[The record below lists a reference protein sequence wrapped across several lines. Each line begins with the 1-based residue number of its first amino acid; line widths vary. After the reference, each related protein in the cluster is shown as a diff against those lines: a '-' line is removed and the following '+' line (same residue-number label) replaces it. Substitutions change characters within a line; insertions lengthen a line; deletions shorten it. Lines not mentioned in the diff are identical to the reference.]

1 LKILIVSQFFWPEN
15 FRINEIAISLRSEGF
30 DVDILTGQPNY
41 PEGRIFP
48 GYSFASISVETWN
61 GINIYRV
68 PIITRGSGGYI
79 RRVFN
84 YLSFVFFATLFGPFL
99 LRSKK
104 YDAVLVYAVSPILQ
118 AIPAIFV
125 SFLKKSPLVIW
136 VQDLWP
142 DSLLAMKAIR
152 HNCILIPLRYLVK
165 MIYQYSDL
173 ILVQSKAFI
182 LPIKRLTSNKKIIYY
197 PNSVDSSFCSAHLD
211 KNLTPKEVN
220 LISKFSI
227 LFAGNVGVA
236 QAVNV
241 ITQSANSLRKN
252 RDIHFFILGHGSRF
266 KWMSEEIKR
275 LKLKNIT
282 LLGRFPSETMP
293 AFMKKASVLLVTLGN
308 HEVFSATLP
317 NKLQAYMAIG
327 KPILAS
333 MNGEGAR
340 VINEAKAGFTS
351 AAENSEALVSSIL
364 KVYAMKDSHR
374 KQLGK
379 NAKKYFKENFDHDFL
394 VKKLIHH
401 LKSL

>member
-1 LKILIVSQFFWPEN
+1 M
-15 FRINEIAISLRSEGF
+15 
-30 DVDILTGQPNY
+30 DVLTGQPNY

-48 GYSFASISVETWN
+48 GYSFLSISVELWN

-84 YLSFVFFATLFGPFL
+84 YLSFVFFAALFGPFL

-118 AIPAIFV
+118 AIPAIVV

-152 HNCILIPLRYLVK
+152 HNFILIPLRYLVK
-165 MIYQYSDL
+165 KIYQSSDL

-182 LPIKRLTSNKKIIYY
+182 SPIKKLTSNKKIIYY
-197 PNSVDSSFCSAHLD
+197 PNSVDSSFYDPCLD

-227 LFAGNVGVA
+227 LFAGNIGVA

-241 ITQSANSLRKN
+241 ITKSANSLRRN

-293 AFMKKASVLLVTLGN
+293 AFMKKASVLLVTLGD
-308 HEVFSATLP
+308 HEVFSATVP

-351 AAENSEALVSSIL
+351 AAEDSEALVSSIL
-364 KVYAMKDSHR
+364 KLYKMKDSHR

-394 VKKLIHH
+394 VQKLIHH
-401 LKSL
+401 LKNL